1 MLSSNIIRWGA
12 IATMLAG
19 ALSIFMGVASSQS
32 FVDVAW
38 LSNLVESARW
48 GVLGVGLVGLYLY
61 LRRSSRF
68 GWLGAVGCYTF
79 IVACV
84 LNTIV
89 YLGFVPS
96 EGGVSN
102 VAVALGSVGSVLFGV
117 GILRAGSLPRAGAW
131 LLIVS
136 VPIFVIAV
144 VASTALGNS
153 LWTNW
158 FFVMGEV
165 VFGSGLIVL
174 GSRLWSHRGGLV
186 SAASVASTSKEN
198 REETEWPSHAKN
210 S

>member
-1 MLSSNIIRWGA
+1 MLSSNLIRWGA

-19 ALSIFMGVASSQS
+19 ALSIFIGVASSQS

-38 LSNLVESARW
+38 LANLVESARW
-48 GVLGVGLVGLYLY
+48 AVLGVALVGLYLY

-68 GWLGAVGCYTF
+68 GWLGAVGCYML
-79 IVACV
+79 IVGCV

-96 EGGVSN
+96 EGGVSY
-102 VAVALGSVGSVLFGV
+102 VAVPLGSVGSVLFGV

-136 VPIFVIAV
+136 IPIFVIAV

-153 LWTNW
+153 PWTNW

-174 GSRLWSHRGGLV
+174 GSRLRSHRGERSPGGGVGGRRLGPG
-186 SAASVASTSKEN
+186 E
-198 REETEWPSHAKN
+198 R
-210 S
+210 

>member
-1 MLSSNIIRWGA
+1 MLSSNLIRWGA

-19 ALSIFMGVASSQS
+19 ALSIFIGVASSQS

-38 LSNLVESARW
+38 LSNL
-48 GVLGVGLVGLYLY
+48 VLGVGLVGLYLY

-89 YLGFVPS
+89 YLGSVPNG
-96 EGGVSN
+96 GGVAL
-102 VAVALGSVGSVLFGV
+102 VAVLLGSVGPVLFGV

-136 VPIFVIAV
+136 IPIFVIAV
-144 VASTALGNS
+144 VASTAIGNS
-153 LWTNW
+153 PWTNW

-165 VFGSGLIVL
+165 VFGSGCIVL
-174 GSRLWSHRGGLV
+174 GSRLWSHRGEPV
-186 SAASVASTSKEN
+186 QTVPPAA
-198 REETEWPSHAKN
+198 RDGGI
-210 S
+210 

>member
-1 MLSSNIIRWGA
+1 MLSSNLIRWGA

-19 ALSIFMGVASSQS
+19 ALSIFIGVASSQS

-89 YLGFVPS
+89 YLGSVPNG
-96 EGGVSN
+96 GGVAL
-102 VAVALGSVGSVLFGV
+102 VAVLLGSVGPVLFGV

-136 VPIFVIAV
+136 IPIFVIAV
-144 VASTALGNS
+144 VASTAIGNS
-153 LWTNW
+153 PWTNW

-165 VFGSGLIVL
+165 VFGSGCIVL
-174 GSRLWSHRGGLV
+174 GSRLWSHRGE
-186 SAASVASTSKEN
+186 SVQTVPLA
-198 REETEWPSHAKN
+198 
-210 S
+210 

>member
-48 GVLGVGLVGLYLY
+48 VLLGVGLVGLYLY

-68 GWLGAVGCYTF
+68 GWLGAVGCYTLL
-79 IVACV
+79 VGCV
-84 LNTIV
+84 LNTIA

-96 EGGVSN
+96 EGVVSY
-102 VAVALGSVGSVLFGV
+102 VAYVGDPLGLVGSVLFGV

-131 LLIVS
+131 LIIVS
-136 VPIFVIAV
+136 IPILVIAL
-144 VASTALGNS
+144 ASTAIGDAHWANY
-153 LWTNW
+153 W
-158 FFVMGEV
+158 FFAMGEV
-165 VFGSGLIVL
+165 MFGSGCIVL
-174 GSRLWSHRGGLV
+174 GYGLWSHRGEPV
-186 SAASVASTSKEN
+186 QTPASASPNDSA
-198 REETEWPSHAKN
+198 
-210 S
+210 

>member
-1 MLSSNIIRWGA
+1 MLSSNLIRWGA

-19 ALSIFMGVASSQS
+19 ALSIFIGVASSQS

-48 GVLGVGLVGLYLY
+48 AVLGVGLVGLYLY

-68 GWLGAVGCYTF
+68 GWLGAVGCYML
-79 IVACV
+79 IVGCV

-96 EGGVSN
+96 EGGVSY
-102 VAVALGSVGSVLFGV
+102 VAVPLGSVGSVLFGV

-136 VPIFVIAV
+136 IPIFVIAV
-144 VASTALGNS
+144 VASTAIGNS
-153 LWTNW
+153 P
-158 FFVMGEV
+158 GRI
-165 VFGSGLIVL
+165 GS
-174 GSRLWSHRGGLV
+174 S
-186 SAASVASTSKEN
+186 
-198 REETEWPSHAKN
+198 
-210 S
+210 